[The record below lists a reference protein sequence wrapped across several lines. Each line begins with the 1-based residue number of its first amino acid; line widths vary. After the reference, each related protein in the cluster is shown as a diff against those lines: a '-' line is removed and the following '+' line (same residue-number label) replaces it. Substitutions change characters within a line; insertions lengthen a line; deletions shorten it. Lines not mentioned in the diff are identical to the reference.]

1 MNRMWTRW
9 TGAALGLLI
18 AAMLPLTGTAQTD
31 PSEPGTDDG
40 AEAGFDT
47 EPMAAEDD
55 PFAEPVPPPVEPDPV
70 VTRDQRRSSGNV
82 DYDLR
87 LRELEDRVNELKE
100 DIFRSKSRLMML
112 REQILQ
118 TNIGGSRLV
127 ITHVDDTSATFD
139 IVQVV
144 YGLDGN
150 QIFAASEGGDRVGRR
165 EIVYDEAILDG
176 PHNLTVQVTLRGNG
190 FGVFSYM
197 EGYETV
203 VENSLQFQVD
213 EGTTWEIDS
222 VIFEEGGQSRPPEER
237 GTVRF
242 DTETY
247 QTTEENVA
255 SGDEDDE

>member
-9 TGAALGLLI
+9 TGAALGLLV
-18 AAMLPLTGTAQTD
+18 AALLPLSGAAQTD
-31 PSEPGTDDG
+31 PSEPGD
-40 AEAGFDT
+40 ESEGFES
-47 EPMAAEDD
+47 EPMPVEED
-55 PFAEPVPPPVEPDPV
+55 PFAEPVAPPVEPNPV
-70 VTRDQRRSSGNV
+70 VSREQRRSSGNV

-139 IVQVV
+139 VV
-144 YGLDGN
+144 SVIYGLDGN

-165 EIVYDEAILDG
+165 EIIYDEAILDG

-203 VENSLQFQVD
+203 VENSIQFQVD
-213 EGTTWEIDS
+213 EGTTWEIDA
-222 VIFEEGGQSRPPEER
+222 VTYEEGGQSRPPEER
-237 GTVRF
+237 GTLRF

-255 SGDEDDE
+255 TGDEDDE

>member
-1 MNRMWTRW
+1 MKRMWTRW
-9 TGAALGLLI
+9 TGAAGLLL
-18 AAMLPLTGTAQTD
+18 AAVVVSSGVSAQDD
-31 PSEPGTDDG
+31 PSEATDG
-40 AEAGFDT
+40 ADHSSDHGDVGE
-47 EPMAAEDD
+47 D
-55 PFAEPVPPPVEPDPV
+55 PFAEPVAPPVAPEPIV
-70 VTRDQRRSSGNV
+70 SREQRRSSGNV

-139 IVQVV
+139 IVQIV

-150 QIFAASEGGDRVGRR
+150 QIFAASDSGGRIGRR
-165 EIVYDEAILDG
+165 EVIYDEAILDG

-203 VENSLQFQVD
+203 VENSIQFQVD
-213 EGTTWEIDS
+213 EGTTSEIDA
-222 VIFEEGGQSRPPEER
+222 VTYEEGGQSRPPEER

-247 QTTEENVA
+247 QTTVENVA
-255 SGDEDDE
+255 AGDEDTE